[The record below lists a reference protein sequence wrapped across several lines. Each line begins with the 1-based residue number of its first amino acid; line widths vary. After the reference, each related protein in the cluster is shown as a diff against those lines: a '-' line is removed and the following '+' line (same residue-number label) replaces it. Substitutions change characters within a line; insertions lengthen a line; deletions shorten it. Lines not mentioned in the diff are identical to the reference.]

1 MSLPLQ
7 TTTKDVLKIEKGSLL
22 LSFSSFLSVS
32 SSSSSSSFSYPFLLL
47 LLLSSATTSSR
58 VNDDDDNSTG
68 DNDGRERVGRVEGEE
83 RCVHTP
89 SKTAIF
95 FISIALSAIS
105 LPISIG
111 MT

>member
-32 SSSSSSSFSYPFLLL
+32 SSSFSYPFLLL

-58 VNDDDDNSTG
+58 VNDDDNNSTG

>member
-1 MSLPLQ
+1 M
-7 TTTKDVLKIEKGSLL
+7 
-22 LSFSSFLSVS
+22 
-32 SSSSSSSFSYPFLLL
+32 
-47 LLLSSATTSSR
+47 LSSLV
-58 VNDDDDNSTG
+58 VNNSTG
-68 DNDGRERVGRVEGEE
+68 DNDGRKRVEGEE